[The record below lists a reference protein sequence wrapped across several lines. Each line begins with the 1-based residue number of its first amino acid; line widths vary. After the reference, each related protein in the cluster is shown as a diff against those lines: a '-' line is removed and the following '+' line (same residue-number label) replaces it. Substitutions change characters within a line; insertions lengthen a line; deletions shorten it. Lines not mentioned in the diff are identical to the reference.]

1 LKLCGEATD
10 VLKCPRC
17 GEPEILRERVDDKIL
32 IVFGCM
38 LSVYLPADK
47 DEEEIQR
54 ILDEWDR
61 SGKMDEWLK
70 TAMRLGVD

>member
-1 LKLCGEATD
+1 LKLCGEATE
-10 VLKCPRC
+10 VLKCP
-17 GEPEILRERVDDKIL
+17 LL
-32 IVFGCM
+32 
-38 LSVYLPADK
+38 YLPADK

-70 TAMRLGVD
+70 TPVRLGVD

>member
-1 LKLCGEATD
+1 MKLCGEATE
-10 VLKCPRC
+10 VLKCP
-17 GEPEILRERVDDKIL
+17 IWLHAL
-32 IVFGCM
+32 
-38 LSVYLPADK
+38 LYLPADK

-70 TAMRLGVD
+70 TPVRLGVD